1 MGGNNMHFVPFIS
14 RLVGHPV
21 RFSGVATLALVLAM
35 PAFAGTERAGKVRV
49 ANVYPEIAKRLGIEG
64 AVKVEATVEADGK
77 VADVK
82 TLSGNHM
89 LATAAED
96 AVRKWKFAAGSGADK
111 VEVEELLA
119 GALETEGRMPP

>member
-1 MGGNNMHFVPFIS
+1 MHLVSFMS
-14 RLVGHPV
+14 RLVAHPV
-21 RFSGVATLALVLAM
+21 RFSGVATLALVLAI
-35 PAFAGTERAGKVRV
+35 PTFAGTERAVKVRI
-49 ANVYPEIAKRLGIEG
+49 APVYPEIAKRLGIEG

-96 AVRKWKFAAGSGADK
+96 AVRKWKFAAGSGEDK
-111 VEVEELLA
+111 VDVEVNFSL
-119 GALETEGRMPP
+119 GH